1 MVRVQLKLLC
11 LFVCFLMLKMQSE
24 NVPHPVGLYKS
35 IILFILVQFCYFKHS
50 LDFRVEVAVS
60 VTFQAQTRG
69 KEDFLRRSRSKQF
82 RSL

>member
-1 MVRVQLKLLC
+1 MHRIQLD
-11 LFVCFLMLKMQSE
+11 
-24 NVPHPVGLYKS
+24 KS

-60 VTFQAQTRG
+60 VTFQAQTGG
-69 KEDFLRRSRSKQF
+69 KEDFWRRSRSKQF